1 MIHFDHF
8 EIHVCDS
15 AKYVLFLKE
24 LFSGGRYKLISE
36 NSTYMFLTQDGI
48 RIEIKQN
55 NLYKDIFNVDS
66 GIGVCLPCLRMIN
79 AQKHLENLGQVTI
92 TKIIHNPDGDVYF
105 FKDYEQ
111 IDWHIKD
118 YNKLD
123 IYVNI

>member
-8 EIHVCDS
+8 EIHVGDS
-15 AKYVLFLKE
+15 ANYVLFLQK

-36 NSTYMFLTQDGI
+36 NSTYMFLTPDGI

-55 NLYKDIFNVDS
+55 SLYENIFSIDS
-66 GIGVCLPCLRMIN
+66 GIGVCLPCLRTTG
-79 AQKHLENLGQVTI
+79 AKKHLDDLGQITI

-111 IDWHIKD
+111 IDWHFKD
-118 YNKLD
+118 YNILD
-123 IYVNI
+123 VYVNI